1 MLSAILSLA
10 APSIFTALGA
20 TSLPAF
26 AASAIG
32 SGLGALL
39 EGRKGDEALQAAAL
53 GGLGSALAGGTST
66 LGDMARMTPAT
77 TTEAGLKVADTT
89 AAAQGLGIAGTPTPN
104 VSDAVLRQAPGVGVK
119 PDPFSLITNKATLA
133 GAAGPA
139 LGLPPITPQFK
150 KDEGPEPPEGMAPV
164 GKPRKAPIGFDP
176 GKEGEFDYR
185 IPRNFQEGGLASL
198 EMDATEMNDKELI
211 NKAIDAIQNELPNPE
226 EVLGVFITRF
236 GEEALADLVRK
247 VQDGTFDDTVE
258 RSEGMVDGMGDGMDD
273 MVPAKL
279 EGQDDVLLSDGEFIV
294 PADVVSGLGN
304 GSSKAG
310 SDRLYDMMD
319 RVRQMRTGTTEQPD
333 DVPTEQMMPA

>member
-66 LGDMARMTPAT
+66 LGDMARMTPAA